1 MSWLLF
7 VVVRSS
13 SAFGVSGLSIGSR
26 NPAAPT
32 PLKNRRDRRV
42 PWVWRYLSIK
52 TMTAMKR
59 RTKNP
64 KREGGPLSRFV
75 AYDPVP
81 SVSMKVDPIEDDC
94 SGSHTQSCAQLQYT
108 TGEQD
113 LSVDYLSVPDSWS
126 RTKRQQHS
134 AHKAW
139 KLSL

>member
-64 KREGGPLSRFV
+64 KRKRGPLSRFV
-75 AYDPVP
+75 AYNPVLT
-81 SVSMKVDPIEDDC
+81 VSMKVDPIEDDC
-94 SGSHTQSCAQLQYT
+94 SSRHTQSCAQLRYT
-108 TGEQD
+108 TSE
-113 LSVDYLSVPDSWS
+113 
-126 RTKRQQHS
+126 
-134 AHKAW
+134 
-139 KLSL
+139 